1 MRRPCYIFWVS
12 VLLVMLFV
20 VRVFCTTLPVVNMP
34 SPVWFSASTESVQQ
48 IRVPKKT
55 LQVLSSQSFR
65 FQHIL
70 ATDAALWLKKNA
82 WLHKGVQYW
91 VDPAGNVIKFQG
103 AKKRVASLMK
113 RLQSIDQPA
122 HQIMIYAKIIDLDNH
137 ALREIGV
144 DMASAETQL
153 QSLSHIQLPLFRLRE
168 NKIDAVISAL
178 SSSGHAQVIAEP
190 QLLTINNRAA
200 VIESGDE
207 IPYQQSTENGG
218 TSAAFK
224 KAVLRLQV
232 TPHLLS
238 AHRLQLSILLNQDQP
253 GSTLINGV
261 PTIKTRQL
269 RTQVQLLNR
278 QTLLLG
284 GIAQSTTENSRRGL
298 VFLSHIPIIG
308 WLLGHHERHQS
319 RQSLWIMLTP
329 HVMS

>member
-1 MRRPCYIFWVS
+1 MRQPYHVFWAS
-12 VLLVMLFV
+12 VLFVMLAVSFGLSA
-20 VRVFCTTLPVVNMP
+20 TLPVVKMP
-34 SPVWFSASTESVQQ
+34 SPAWFSASSESVQKV
-48 IRVPKKT
+48 RAPKKAP
-55 LQVLSSQSFR
+55 QVMVSQSLR

-70 ATDAALWLKKNA
+70 VTDVTLWLKKNA

-91 VDPAGNVIKFQG
+91 LDTAGNDIWLQG
-103 AKKRVASLMK
+103 PKKRVASLIK
-113 RLQSIDQPA
+113 RLQSIDKPA

-137 ALREIGV
+137 ALREMGV
-144 DMASAETQL
+144 DMTSAEAQL
-153 QSLSHIQLPLFRLRE
+153 QSLSHIQLPLFHLRE

-238 AHRLQLSILLNQDQP
+238 AHRLQLSILLNQDQA

-261 PTIKTRQL
+261 PTIRTRQL

-284 GIAQSTTENSRRGL
+284 GIAQSTAENSRRGL

-308 WLLGHHERHQS
+308 WLLSHHERHQS

-329 HVMS
+329 HVMN